1 MGLLITQ
8 IVALVAI
15 LIVDRFLFALCSI
28 LQHAPALRV
37 Y

>member
-8 IVALVAI
+8 IFALVAI
-15 LIVDRFLFALCSI
+15 LIVDRFLFALCST
-28 LQHAPALRV
+28 LQRAPALRV